1 MSGRRSWA
9 ILGPCLLLVAAG
21 WPGCGPVAKGGD
33 QDAAVSDDG
42 AVLIDS
48 TLPHTLSAILVNP
61 TNTILEVDLNA
72 PTSQTFTA
80 TGTYLDG
87 VNEDLTDQ
95 VTWEVQ
101 NPAVG
106 SFVGASLEVPGFAA
120 AGAEVSRITATL
132 AGTTGEAQITVVAYR
147 QTGTQT
153 DFFFILPFEDPAGN
167 IDKPLDFS
175 TDVPALDAFFLMDTT
190 GSMFGEITNLQNAL
204 TGSVIPGIQ
213 AQIPSAEFGAG
224 AYEDFPVDT
233 YGNLMGSDC
242 GRGGLNI
249 PDQPFKLF
257 QTITSNISDVQA
269 GVGSFSTATGP
280 IGCGNDWPEAA
291 IEAMYQVAT
300 GTGLTGP
307 GVTNVPP
314 NTAGIGGVGFRV
326 GTMPVVVPITDA
338 MSHAPGENTIC
349 TTTFESV
356 NYTGAVA
363 GVAHT
368 RQETKDALNDICAKV
383 VGIASIETTLA
394 PICTGQAD
402 LEDFST
408 ATGARVPPEA
418 WDVGSR
424 PAGCSAG
431 QCCTDFN
438 GTGRAPDGDGLC
450 PLVFRVDSN
459 GSGLGNHIV
468 TGIQMLTRF
477 ATFDVTT
484 EREGETSSTTGD
496 PLPGN
501 ATTADFIKLITPI
514 AFQLPPPPPT
524 LPDPTFDTTSFYG
537 VTPGTVVSFDVS
549 AYNDFV
555 PQTNEAQ
562 IFRAVIR
569 VLAGGCTDLDQRDV
583 FILVPPN
590 PVVVD

>member
-1 MSGRRSWA
+1 MSARRSWA
-9 ILGPCLLLVAAG
+9 ILGLGLLFMAAG
-21 WPGCGPVAKGGD
+21 WPGCGPVAHDGD
-33 QDAAVSDDG
+33 PDAAVGADG
-42 AVLIDS
+42 TVLIDS
-48 TLPHTLSAILVNP
+48 TLPHTLSAIMVTP
-61 TNTILEVDLNA
+61 TNTILEVDLNS
-72 PTSQTFTA
+72 PTSQAFMA
-80 TGTYLDG
+80 TGHYLDG

-95 VTWEVQ
+95 VTWQAQ

-106 SFVGASLEVPGFAA
+106 SFAAASLEIPGFAA
-120 AGAEVSRITATL
+120 AGAEVSLITATL
-132 AGTTGEAQITVVAYR
+132 GQIAGEAQITVVAYR

-153 DFFFILPFEDPAGN
+153 DFFFILPYEDPAGN
-167 IDKPLDFS
+167 VDKPLDFS

-204 TGSVIPGIQ
+204 TGTVIPGIQ
-213 AQIPSAEFGAG
+213 AQIPNAEFGAG

-233 YGNLMGSDC
+233 YGNLLGSDC
-242 GRGGLNI
+242 GRGGLPI

-257 QTITSNISDVQA
+257 QTITSNLTDVQT
-269 GVGSFSTATGP
+269 GVGNFSTATGP

-291 IEAMYQVAT
+291 IEGMYQVAT

-307 GVTNVPP
+307 GATNVPA
-314 NTAGIGGVGFRV
+314 NSVGIGGVGFRV
-326 GTMPVVVPITDA
+326 GTMPVVIPITDA
-338 MSHAPGENTIC
+338 MSHALGENTIC
-349 TTTFESV
+349 TSTFESV
-356 NYTGAVA
+356 NYTGTVA

-368 RQETKDALNDICAKV
+368 RQQTKDVLNDICAKV
-383 VGIASIETTLA
+383 VGIASIETSLA
-394 PICTGQAD
+394 TVCTGQAD

-418 WDVGSR
+418 WDVGTR
-424 PAGCSAG
+424 PAGCATG

-438 GTGRAPDGDGLC
+438 GTGRVPDVDGLC
-450 PLVFRVDSN
+450 PLVFRVDSD

-484 EREGETSSTTGD
+484 ERDGETQSTAGA
-496 PLPGN
+496 PLPTGT
-501 ATTADFIKLITPI
+501 TTADFIQSITPI
-514 AFQLPPPPPT
+514 GFQLPPPPPN
-524 LPDPTFDTTSFYG
+524 LPDPTFDAVSFQG

-569 VLAGGCTDLDQRDV
+569 VLAGGCTDLDQRTV

>member
-1 MSGRRSWA
+1 MSIKQPWS
-9 ILGPCLLLVAAG
+9 ILGPCLLLIAVG
-21 WPGCGPVAKGGD
+21 WPGCGPVAGHDDHDGSVDGD
-33 QDAAVSDDG
+33 GTVLSDA
-42 AVLIDS
+42 
-48 TLPHTLSAILVNP
+48 TLPHTLSAILVTP
-61 TNTILEVDLNA
+61 TNTILEVDLDT
-72 PTSQTFTA
+72 PTSQDFTA
-80 TGTYLDG
+80 AGVYLDG
-87 VNEDLTDQ
+87 ANEDLTDQ

-101 NPAVG
+101 NPLVG
-106 SFVGASLEVPGFAA
+106 SMTGATLDIPGFAA
-120 AGAEVSRITATL
+120 AGAEVSRIIASF
-132 AGTTGEAQITVVAYR
+132 GGVSGEAQITVVAYR

-153 DFFFILPFEDPAGN
+153 DFFFILPYEDPAGN

-190 GSMFGEITNLQNAL
+190 GSMYGEITNLQNAL
-204 TGSVIPGIQ
+204 TGTVIPGIQ

-224 AYEDFPVDT
+224 AYEDFPVDN
-233 YGNLMGSDC
+233 YGAPLGSDC
-242 GRGGLNI
+242 GRGGLAI

-257 QTITSNISDVQA
+257 QTITSNISDVEA

-291 IEAMYQVAT
+291 IEGMYQVAT

-307 GVTNVPP
+307 GLTNVPA
-314 NTAGIGGVGFRV
+314 NTIGIGGVGFRV
-326 GTMPVVVPITDA
+326 GTMPVVIPITDA
-338 MSHAPGENTIC
+338 MSHALGETTIC

-356 NYTGAVA
+356 DYTGTVA

-368 RQETKDALNDICAKV
+368 RQQTKDALNAICAKV
-383 VGIASIETTLA
+383 VGIASIETMLA
-394 PICTGQAD
+394 PVCTGQAD

-418 WDVGSR
+418 WDVGTR
-424 PAGCSAG
+424 PAGCAAG
-431 QCCTDFN
+431 QCCTDLG

-450 PLVFRVDSN
+450 PLVFRVDSD

-484 EREGETSSTTGD
+484 ERDGETSSTVGT
-496 PLPGN
+496 PLPAGT
-501 ATTADFIKLITPI
+501 TTADFIKSITPTG
-514 AFQLPPPPPT
+514 FQLPPPPPA
-524 LPDPTFDTTSFYG
+524 LPDPTFDAFTFQG

-549 AYNDFV
+549 AFNDFV
-555 PQTNEAQ
+555 PQTHEAQ

-569 VLAGGCTDLDQRDV
+569 VLAGGCTDLDQREV
-583 FILVPPN
+583 FILVPPD
-590 PVVVD
+590 PLVVD